1 MALKPPARV
10 TVEPAQGKL
19 VRILQQKTSSSDA
32 LCSRERCAKGGT
44 PLVSALGASRSPV
57 PETHTCRGLS
67 RSDCALEL
75 PNEL

>member
-32 LCSRERCAKGGT
+32 LCSGKDVRREGR
-44 PLVSALGASRSPV
+44 PWFLRWGASGSPV

-75 PNEL
+75 PDKL